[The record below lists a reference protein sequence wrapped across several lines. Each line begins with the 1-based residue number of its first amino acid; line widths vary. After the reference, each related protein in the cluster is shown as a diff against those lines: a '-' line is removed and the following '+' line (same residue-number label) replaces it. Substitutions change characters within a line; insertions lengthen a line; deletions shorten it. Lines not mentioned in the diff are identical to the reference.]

1 MDSSNYVNSTAVT
14 QPNPNPQAGQ
24 EQHQAAAADTL
35 ELEVVKQPGAAA
47 RTLPSTLL
55 IMLGIVVL
63 AFFLNA
69 FRTMEAIDLTSDEG
83 TYAIESVA
91 MQRTGMTLWNGAPF
105 FVHPPFF
112 FAAEGL
118 YYNAVGVGTGPLFNR
133 LIGQGYKS
141 GEALL
146 PADAQAGSDNMLNAI
161 QFARYLNAFYAAL
174 LASIV
179 FLLGR
184 ALLNWR
190 LGLLGTALFMLD
202 PYVLWRNHFNYLEPL
217 LTVFGVLA
225 IFMYYQAQKRA
236 ENEGRLR
243 YLALAGLFL
252 GLALLTK
259 ELALLFLAAMVVH
272 SVLFR
277 RIRLTELLMPT
288 AVALAIYSVF
298 PLWTALNG
306 QFGVWWETK
315 TWLFR
320 RITGQLSN
328 SGIGRPGVSLTNT
341 LSANLLDYWPWFLAL
356 AVAPLLALFFLYMYY
371 RRGLRDMQAE
381 LLTACVVGMYV
392 FFVFVR
398 LLGGVINE
406 QYFYSLMPFVALSI
420 AYATI
425 WVSRLRS
432 RYASNESTLAEH
444 EVTEITQQPRRR
456 LGSLAVLPLGALAV
470 LILYNIVAWGVRYG
484 VGVDNS
490 YASVDTGL
498 AQSLPPGTPVAGRD
512 ILDMYLMP
520 KQKVYAFSYLD
531 LSGKSLDPA
540 DVLAQRIPYTI
551 LNDQSLIQ
559 RYGGANPIYYSWV
572 RTNAEE
578 VNSFAG
584 RRYDTYVYRV
594 DYNKPVQIFGANSIA
609 VDHPAVASSTEDA
622 ATYAAKNAFDARIT
636 SRWASGISNSE
647 WIYVDLGASRQFS
660 RVELYWEE
668 AFARA
673 YEIQVSEDTKTW
685 TTAYKTNKGA
695 GGLETLQ
702 LSAKGRYVRLLM
714 TERGTQYGYSLLE
727 FSIYP

>member
-1 MDSSNYVNSTAVT
+1 MDPPNYVNSTAVT
-14 QPNPNPQAGQ
+14 QPNPHPQASQ
-24 EQHQAAAADTL
+24 EHRPAGADDTL
-35 ELEVVKQPGAAA
+35 ELDLSKQPRAASKA
-47 RTLPSTLL
+47 LPSTVL
-55 IMLGIVVL
+55 IVFAIVVL
-63 AFFLNA
+63 GFFLNA

-105 FVHPPFF
+105 FVHPPLF

-146 PADAQAGSDNMLNAI
+146 PTNAQVGGSNMLNAI
-161 QFARYLNAFYAAL
+161 QLGRYLNAFYAAL
-174 LASIV
+174 LAGIV

-184 ALLNWR
+184 TLLNR
-190 LGLLGTALFMLD
+190 QLGLLGTALFMLD
-202 PYVLWRNHFNYLEPL
+202 PYVLWRNHFNYLEPF
-217 LTVFGVLA
+217 LTVFGLLS
-225 IFMYYQAQKRA
+225 IFMYYQAQKRGA
-236 ENEGRLR
+236 KGGRLP
-243 YLALAGLFL
+243 YLALAGVFL

-259 ELALLFLAAMVVH
+259 ELALLFLAAMVAH
-272 SVLFR
+272 SVLFG
-277 RIRLTELLMPT
+277 RIRPRELLLPT
-288 AVALAIYSVF
+288 AVSLAIYSIF
-298 PLWTALNG
+298 PLWAALNG

-320 RITGQLSN
+320 RITGQLSD

-356 AVAPLLALFFLYMYY
+356 AVAPLLALLFLYLYY

-381 LLTACVVGMYV
+381 LLTACIVGMYV
-392 FFVFVR
+392 FFVLVR

-406 QYFYSLMPFVALSI
+406 QYFYSLMPFVALGI
-420 AYATI
+420 AYAAIRAT
-425 WVSRLRS
+425 RLRS
-432 RYASNESTLAEH
+432 RPGSNERA
-444 EVTEITQQPRRR
+444 VGEIRPQPRRS
-456 LGSLAVLPLGALAV
+456 LGALSVLPLGALAV
-470 LILYNIVAWGVRYG
+470 LVVYNVVAWGARYG

-490 YASVDTGL
+490 YASVDTAL
-498 AQSLPPGTPVAGRD
+498 AQTLAPGTPIAGRD

-531 LSGKSLDPA
+531 LSSKSLNPA

-559 RYGGANPIYYSWV
+559 HYGGANPSYYSWV
-572 RTNAEE
+572 RTNAEQ
-578 VNSFAG
+578 VNRFAG
-584 RRYDTYVYRV
+584 RRYGTYVYKI
-594 DYNKPVQIFGANSIA
+594 DYSKPLQTFGANSIA
-609 VDHPAVASSTEDA
+609 VGRPAVASSTEDA
-622 ATYAAKNAFDARIT
+622 ATYAATNAFDALIT
-636 SRWASGISNSE
+636 SRWASGVSDNE
-647 WIYVDLGASRQFS
+647 WIYVDLGASKQFS

-668 AFARA
+668 AFART
-673 YEIQVSEDTKTW
+673 YEIQVSEDTKNW
-685 TTAYKTNKGA
+685 ATAYKTDRGA

-714 TERGTQYGYSLLE
+714 TERGTKYGYSLLE